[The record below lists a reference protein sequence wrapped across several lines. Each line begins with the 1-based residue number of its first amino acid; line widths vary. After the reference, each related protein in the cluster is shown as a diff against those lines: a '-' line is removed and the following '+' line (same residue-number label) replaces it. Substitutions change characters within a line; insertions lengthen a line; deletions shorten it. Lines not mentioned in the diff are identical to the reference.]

1 MSTTTPVQEHYD
13 TSSVFVAVIGRPNVG
28 KSSLTNL
35 LVGEKVAIVTS
46 KPQTT
51 RTRITGV
58 ITRGPLQY
66 VLLDT
71 PGVHKAHNK
80 LGKRMDKTA
89 SDSIADVDVS
99 MMLFEPYGALNES
112 EMALVE
118 ALQRSGPAIAV
129 INKTD
134 LVKDPADLEAR
145 KAELKALGVFDE
157 IYTISVRNKEGG
169 EELFDVLRRYAV
181 EGPHYFDD
189 DAYTDM
195 PEKELVAEVIRE
207 KALLFMRDE
216 IPHGIAVVVER
227 FKERPGTDLIDIDVN
242 IYCEKESHKGMVIG
256 KGGAMLKKIASAA
269 RADCEEFLGCRVNLQ
284 CWVKV
289 KSDWRDNEFLLNNF
303 GFKQNPSNR

>member
-1 MSTTTPVQEHYD
+1 MKNETPIQGHYD

-71 PGVHKAHNK
+71 PGVHKPHNK

-112 EMALVE
+112 EMVLVE
-118 ALQRSGPAIAV
+118 ALKKGGPAIAHALETNGA
-129 INKTD
+129 IDQSKQGIIAA
-134 LVKDPADLEAR
+134 LADILTRLDVSAALTNEDVAGQN
-145 KAELKALGVFDE
+145 ELTICTLGAQTLSRR
-157 IYTISVRNKEGG
+157 ITA
-169 EELFDVLRRYAV
+169 VLGAAYA
-181 EGPHYFDD
+181 
-189 DAYTDM
+189 
-195 PEKELVAEVIRE
+195 
-207 KALLFMRDE
+207 LFMCHCN
-216 IPHGIAVVVER
+216 IP
-227 FKERPGTDLIDIDVN
+227 PT
-242 IYCEKESHKGMVIG
+242 
-256 KGGAMLKKIASAA
+256 
-269 RADCEEFLGCRVNLQ
+269 
-284 CWVKV
+284 
-289 KSDWRDNEFLLNNF
+289 
-303 GFKQNPSNR
+303 

>member
-1 MSTTTPVQEHYD
+1 MKKETPIRGHYD

-99 MMLFEPYGALNES
+99 MMLFEPYGALNEP
-112 EMALVE
+112 EMVLVE
-118 ALQRSGPAIAV
+118 ALKKSGGPAIAV
-129 INKTD
+129 I
-134 LVKDPADLEAR
+134 KDQKCRRCRHSWSLR
-145 KAELKALGVFDE
+145 WR
-157 IYTISVRNKEGG
+157 S
-169 EELFDVLRRYAV
+169 LRRFH
-181 EGPHYFDD
+181 PRSQPLRWH
-189 DAYTDM
+189 
-195 PEKELVAEVIRE
+195 PC
-207 KALLFMRDE
+207 
-216 IPHGIAVVVER
+216 HR
-227 FKERPGTDLIDIDVN
+227 FRCRP
-242 IYCEKESHKGMVIG
+242 
-256 KGGAMLKKIASAA
+256 
-269 RADCEEFLGCRVNLQ
+269 R
-284 CWVKV
+284 
-289 KSDWRDNEFLLNNF
+289 
-303 GFKQNPSNR
+303 P